1 MEDLTIKQ
9 EIEVSKFNRTSQKCI
24 DFIPTPYS
32 EELFHGGKF
41 YYIQQ

>member
-9 EIEVSKFNRTSQKCI
+9 EIELSKFNRTSEKCI

-32 EELFHGGKF
+32 VEIFQGGKV